1 LVGATTLLDSL
12 RCAKPMG
19 IVCMTGIL
27 GNEWA
32 MKEFE
37 PFTAIP
43 VGVRLTI
50 YGGDAEDMD
59 PDELQRYVDDVAEG
73 HINLNIDRVFRFS
86 EIVEAHRYMKENRA
100 TGKLV
105 VLTENTIG

>member
-1 LVGATTLLDSL
+1 
-12 RCAKPMG
+12 MG

-27 GNEWA
+27 GNEWV

-43 VGVRLTI
+43 VGVRFTI

-59 PDELQRYVDDVAEG
+59 SNELQGYIDDVAAG
-73 HINLNIDRVFRFS
+73 HINLNIDRVFQFS
-86 EIVEAHRYMKENRA
+86 EIVEAHRYMEENRA

-105 VLTENTIG
+105 VLTENTSR